1 MIIGR
6 ILPISL
12 TITEKHK
19 KTEQRREGTKR
30 TAMAKHVGRFLI
42 KTRQIG
48 SLFWRTE
55 RNLSNS
61 SFDDS
66 VRIART
72 IAGDP
77 YTGKHVRIY
86 DTATLKTV
94 YRNRVCRDSISHW
107 WGWDSNFM
115 EFELWS

>member
-1 MIIGR
+1 M
-6 ILPISL
+6 S
-12 TITEKHK
+12 KH
-19 KTEQRREGTKR
+19 
-30 TAMAKHVGRFLI
+30 AGRFLI

-48 SLFWRTE
+48 SLLWRTE

-61 SFDDS
+61 DFDDS
-66 VRIART
+66 VRIARM
-72 IAGDP
+72 IAGNP
-77 YTGKHVRIY
+77 HTGKYVKVY
-86 DTATLKTV
+86 DTVTYKTV

>member
-19 KTEQRREGTKR
+19 KLNKEEREHR
-30 TAMAKHVGRFLI
+30 TAMAKHAGRFSI

-77 YTGKHVRIY
+77 YTGKYVRIY
-86 DTATLKTV
+86 DTATYKTV

>member
-19 KTEQRREGTKR
+19 KLNKEEREHR
-30 TAMAKHVGRFLI
+30 TVMAKYAGRFLI

-66 VRIART
+66 VRIARM
-72 IAGDP
+72 IAGNP
-77 YTGKHVRIY
+77 HTGKYVKVY
-86 DTATLKTV
+86 DTVTYKTV

>member
-1 MIIGR
+1 
-6 ILPISL
+6 
-12 TITEKHK
+12 
-19 KTEQRREGTKR
+19 
-30 TAMAKHVGRFLI
+30 MAKHVGRFLI

-66 VRIART
+66 VRIARM

-94 YRNRVCRDSISHW
+94 YRNRVCRDSVSHW
-107 WGWDSNFM
+107 WGWDSNLM